1 MKSIG
6 PFLFLALVFALPQAI
21 PSESRNL
28 FLRGRVPASAF
39 VEIDQ
44 ETKEIVMKSN
54 AGDKAYTVQRR
65 LEANQLTVDIIIH

>member
-21 PSESRNL
+21 ASKSQNL
-28 FLRGRVPASAF
+28 ILRGRVPASAS

-44 ETKEIVMKSN
+44 ESQEIVMKSN
-54 AGDKAYTVQRR
+54 AGNKAYTVKQS
-65 LEANQLTVDIIIH
+65 LVANKLTVDVIIH